1 MKYYLTLMSPL
12 GFIEEHALEMD
23 IPYDIK
29 WEDFV
34 TLPLVQSLLKDRPAL
49 NLLDITPEDML
60 YNTATPEYDQVL
72 ELEQDDE
79 DD

>member
-1 MKYYLTLMSPL
+1 MSTA

-34 TLPLVQSLLKDRPAL
+34 SLAPVQSLLKERPAL

-60 YNTATPEYDQVL
+60 YNTATPEHDEPMEIEL
-72 ELEQDDE
+72 ELDQDDE
-79 DD
+79 TV